1 MIKKKFYKII
11 LFWIF
16 LTSNLSAENLVYYI
30 DFEYILNN
38 SNIGKTILVDL
49 NNIKDIN
56 SKKLKSIQEKISEKE
71 NLIKSKKNIL
81 SEDEI
86 KKSLDNLKNE
96 IDNYNFTKNT
106 MINEFEKVRNNKLS
120 NFLSTIS
127 PEIQEYMK
135 INSIDILL
143 DKKNIFIGSNN
154 YDITN
159 EILLK
164 INNKFK

>member
-30 DFEYILNN
+30 DFEFILNN

-143 DKKNIFIGSNN
+143 DKKNIFMGSQDR
-154 YDITN
+154 DITN
-159 EILLK
+159 K
-164 INNKFK
+164 IIKLIDQKLN

>member
-30 DFEYILNN
+30 DFEFILNN